1 MTLKTG
7 QLTFPINILANISRS
22 EDNETIVLSVN
33 RI

>member
-22 EDNETIVLSVN
+22 EDNETIKFCQ
-33 RI
+33 